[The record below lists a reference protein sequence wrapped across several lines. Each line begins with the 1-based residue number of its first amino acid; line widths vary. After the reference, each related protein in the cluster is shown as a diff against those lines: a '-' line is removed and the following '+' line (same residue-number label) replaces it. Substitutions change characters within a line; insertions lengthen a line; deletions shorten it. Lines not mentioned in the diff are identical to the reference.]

1 MSGNPDY
8 ITGDNGDRL
17 ITDKLLAKVFAQ
29 VIDELIE
36 SSAEVGEED
45 IFSRQEW
52 LAIIKLDIARLP
64 NKLPAEFD
72 EIEGGAN

>member
-1 MSGNPDY
+1 MNGNPDC

-17 ITDKLLAKVFAQ
+17 ITDELLAKVFAQ
-29 VIDELIE
+29 VIDELKE
-36 SSAEVGEED
+36 SSAEVGED

-52 LAIIKLDIARLP
+52 LAIIKRDISRLP

-72 EIEGGAN
+72 EMEGGAN